1 MMSTFKYVQFS
12 IQQWIPCYRESAIDH
27 KCSWCFNQILTSSVN
42 LFYCTEKRKLR
53 IYLFYIRKTKCYWLW
68 RHLCVF
74 LPIITPPPT
83 PSHRPQ
89 HILQTDTSGGKEK
102 ARGKL
107 ETVNKVV
114 WWWTSQENL
123 RTFKKSSSFE
133 LSFPK
138 RSPGKFGSFSECER
152 FRPQKGPF
160 LPLFSVIYLLG
171 NATRH
176 GVIYLIPL

>member
-1 MMSTFKYVQFS
+1 M
-12 IQQWIPCYRESAIDH
+12 
-27 KCSWCFNQILTSSVN
+27 N

-74 LPIITPPPT
+74 LPIITPPPPT
-83 PSHRPQ
+83 PSPRPQ
-89 HILQTDTSGGKEK
+89 HILQTDTSEGKEK

-133 LSFPK
+133 LSFQRGPRVNLDLFLNAK
-138 RSPGKFGSFSECER
+138 GSDRER

-171 NATRH
+171 NATRL
-176 GVIYLIPL
+176 GAIYLIPL